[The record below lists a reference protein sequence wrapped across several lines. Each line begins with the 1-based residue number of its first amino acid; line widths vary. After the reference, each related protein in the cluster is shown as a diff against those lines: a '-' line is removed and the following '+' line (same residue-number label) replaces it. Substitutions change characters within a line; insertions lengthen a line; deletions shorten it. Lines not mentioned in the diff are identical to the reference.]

1 MVHVRLSSEKG
12 KGIRV
17 SYRAGRPDGTRP
29 PITMFR
35 NERGLQHDLNSN
47 DAKTSRPQSLNRNL
61 IRSHESNLI
70 RATKS
75 PKKEKKNILVSTSST
90 SPMRIPAITQPAR
103 QPRATCDEPE
113 ASRRIKCT
121 YQNIFNSLFYDEIVM
136 HLGDKATLKPS
147 GCFAGIDRFADH
159 RNPSPTEPLIV
170 FGQPVIS
177 HQSDRSSTLSL
188 IECNM

>member
-61 IRSHESNLI
+61 IRSHESNRI
-70 RATKS
+70 RVTKS
-75 PKKEKKNILVSTSST
+75 PKKKKNRLVSTSST
-90 SPMRIPAITQPAR
+90 SPMRIPSITQPAR
-103 QPRATCDEPE
+103 RPPATCDEPE
-113 ASRRIKCT
+113 ASRRTNHT
-121 YQNIFNSLFYDEIVM
+121 YQNIFNSLFHDEN
-136 HLGDKATLKPS
+136 HDTSRRQG
-147 GCFAGIDRFADH
+147 GIETFWLLR
-159 RNPSPTEPLIV
+159 
-170 FGQPVIS
+170 GY
-177 HQSDRSSTLSL
+177 
-188 IECNM
+188 